1 MCWFTQ
7 GRPRCFKNALSGGE
21 ERCYFLPQ
29 WRKAARPLL
38 AAPAHGGGRA
48 APRGRGEG
56 PAAGCCGRVAGER
69 GVPVRAC
76 KTLGLEDRVQFSQH
90 HRGFGDEGRASPT
103 FLSLTVLV
111 QLGAACR
118 GWAARLPQEAGE
130 RGRSAILWLGVL
142 AHPAIAEGALLAVPA
157 PLLPYQ
163 TPRFPPPEPPLSSRL
178 PLPLCP
184 KAAPGWA
191 GASCCGKKLRIVL
204 PRVG

>member
-1 MCWFTQ
+1 M
-7 GRPRCFKNALSGGE
+7 
-21 ERCYFLPQ
+21 
-29 WRKAARPLL
+29 
-38 AAPAHGGGRA
+38 
-48 APRGRGEG
+48 
-56 PAAGCCGRVAGER
+56 
-69 GVPVRAC
+69 RAC
-76 KTLGLEDRVQFSQH
+76 KTMGLEDRVQFCQH

-163 TPRFPPPEPPLSSRL
+163 TPRFPPPSL
-178 PLPLCP
+178 LCP
-184 KAAPGWA
+184 PACLCHSAPRQRQDGQ
-191 GASCCGKKLRIVL
+191 GQVTVERN
-204 PRVG
+204 